1 MPNLPISGLPAASTL
16 DGSELFA
23 AVQSGVTTYTTLE
36 DVSNYVTSSIS
47 TIDTGSLMVTG
58 SISGQTL
65 TFEKG
70 DGSTFNIF
78 LTPGGAFPIT
88 YGLFN
93 QTGSSIPVSGSD
105 PSGSLIDGG
114 VGTLSVP
121 ANGFARGDAF
131 RAVMSGKLNAAGGG
145 VDLEIVIESDGTILA
160 DTGVITMPTVT
171 DKNWQLDI
179 NFSINEVGEAG
190 TAEIASAGSFTFRT
204 DSAGDVVSEIFSAIN
219 NTTFDTTIN
228 NTLRI
233 TAIWSGNADA
243 DDTIYSQLFT
253 LRKIY

>member
-1 MPNLPISGLPAASTL
+1 MPNLPISQLPAGSALT
-16 DGSELFA
+16 GSELFVM
-23 AVQSGVTTYTTLE
+23 VQDSTTKYTTL
-36 DVSNYVTSSIS
+36 N
-47 TIDTGSLMVTG
+47 
-58 SISGQTL
+58 
-65 TFEKG
+65 
-70 DGSTFNIF
+70 NI
-78 LTPGGAFPIT
+78 LYGKPANN

-121 ANGFARGDAF
+121 ANGFTKGDAF
-131 RAVMSGKLNAAGGG
+131 RAVMFGQLKAAGGG

-179 NFSINEVGEAG
+179 NFSINEVGGVG

-204 DSAGDVVSEIFSAIN
+204 DSAGDVVTEIFSAIN
-219 NTTFDTTIN
+219 NTTFDTTTN
-228 NTLRI
+228 NTLDI
-233 TAIWSGNADA
+233 KAIWSGNADA
-243 DDTIYSQLFT
+243 DDTIYSQIFT

>member
-1 MPNLPISGLPAASTL
+1 MPNLPISQLPAAGSLT
-16 DGSELFA
+16 GSELFA
-23 AVQSGVTTYTTLE
+23 TVQDSVTKYTTLSDISTYTTYLQG
-36 DVSNYVTSSIS
+36 N
-47 TIDTGSLMVTG
+47 
-58 SISGQTL
+58 
-65 TFEKG
+65 
-70 DGSTFNIF
+70 N
-78 LTPGGAFPIT
+78 

-105 PSGSLIDGG
+105 PTGSLIDGG

-121 ANGFARGDAF
+121 ANGFAKGDAF
-131 RAVMSGKLNAAGGG
+131 RALMFGKLNAAGGG
-145 VDLEIVIESDGTILA
+145 VDLEITIESDGTTLA

-179 NFSINEVGEAG
+179 NFSINELGGAG
-190 TAEIASAGSFTFRT
+190 TAEIASAGTFTFRT
-204 DSAGDVVSEIFSAIN
+204 DSAGDVVTEIFSTIN